1 MSPPHSGKKPV
12 ALPGV
17 EPLTKCRMDGRPYV
31 RRADVEEQICQVRVT
46 EPATWPD
53 LAKAP
58 PGSDERLKSETIVH
72 LVRILRKRGEST
84 IAGQLIEQLISRA
97 AKITMTWA
105 KGFDRTTIEE
115 IVYEVGGRLI
125 EFILA
130 ETPTRESEFLEAAFR
145 TAVKRRTLRR
155 VDQLQNQPQTYQ
167 FARPTD
173 AGDGSDGTATNPLE
187 ATPDREPSPE
197 EVAIAWETSDVLRRC
212 VGAITN
218 PKHREAVILRFFEGW
233 PISPNNETKPSLCSH
248 FGRSA
253 RQITNWFAEAYKEVR
268 AAAGDS
274 L

>member
-1 MSPPHSGKKPV
+1 MSPPQSGKKPV
-12 ALPGV
+12 APPRV

-31 RRADVEEQICQVRVT
+31 RRPDVEEQICRVRET
-46 EPATWPD
+46 DPATWPG
-53 LAKAP
+53 LAKAL

-72 LVRILRKRGEST
+72 LVRILRRRGEST
-84 IAGQLIEQLISRA
+84 IAGHLIEQLSKRA
-97 AKITMTWA
+97 VKITMTWA
-105 KGFDRTTIEE
+105 KGFDQTTTEE
-115 IVYEVGGRLI
+115 IVYEVDGRSI

-130 ETPTRESEFLEAAFR
+130 ETPTRQSEFLEVAFA

-155 VDQLQNQPQTYQ
+155 VVQLQNQPRTYQ
-167 FARPTD
+167 FARPSD
-173 AGDGSDGTATNPLE
+173 VGDGSDGTATNPLE
-187 ATPDREPSPE
+187 ATPDGEPSPE

-218 PKHREAVILRFFEGW
+218 PKHREAVILRFVVGW
-233 PISPNNETKPSLCSH
+233 PISTNDESKPSLCSH